1 MKNKGNEGPFLT
13 FTTFY
18 LYGPQNP
25 VKLFCF
31 FYENK
36 LCYVVTNTLPKFI
49 EIYRNLSINHTNL
62 PIFPIKKYVGKLE
75 TILAPPKKCP
85 KKPALISQ

>member
-1 MKNKGNEGPFLT
+1 MKKMREMKGILT

-36 LCYVVTNTLPKFI
+36 LRYVVTNTLPKFI
-49 EIYRNLSINHTNL
+49 EIYRNLSINHKNL
-62 PIFPIKKYVGKLE
+62 PIFPIKKHVGKLE
-75 TILAPPKKCP
+75 TLHWMQACTT
-85 KKPALISQ
+85 